1 MNSAY
6 MSRLC
11 RTSSSRRTWR
21 VEVFG
26 CFDGAFS
33 SAKCFSSFRYSPC
46 ITSRITI
53 CILRILHAG
62 KTRSRFL
69 RDGLERPHELL
80 GGWTAKKWGRSSP
93 LRSFAL
99 VQNQR
104 PRETQ
109 PQCSVKLPF
118 TEKVNGTVNRSVN
131 RIFHAPFTFP
141 RQERPPTLPPD

>member
-11 RTSSSRRTWR
+11 LTSSSRRTGR

-33 SAKCFSSFRYSPC
+33 SAKCFSSFHYSPC

-69 RDGLERPHELL
+69 RDGLERPHRNSDFRL
-80 GGWTAKKWGRSSP
+80 GAH
-93 LRSFAL
+93 SFACEEVL
-99 VQNQR
+99 AERVAFELSSEVFRQHDTDHR
-104 PRETQ
+104 
-109 PQCSVKLPF
+109 
-118 TEKVNGTVNRSVN
+118 TV
-131 RIFHAPFTFP
+131 
-141 RQERPPTLPPD
+141 